1 MAKPVVLNSQHTV
14 DHRKKKNPRS
24 HEDWMKGK
32 KIGRPKQTFVDTTR
46 FNSTE
51 EIDALTD
58 AQILA
63 LPKPH
68 WEKVS
73 A

>member
-1 MAKPVVLNSQHTV
+1 MAKPAGMQAKLKDNS
-14 DHRKKKNPRS
+14 KKNYRTR
-24 HEDWMKGK
+24 EEWMKAK
-32 KIGRPKQTFVDTTR
+32 KIGRPKQVFIDTTR

-51 EIDALTD
+51 EIEQLTD

-63 LPKPH
+63 LPKPG
-68 WEKVS
+68 WQKVG

>member
-1 MAKPVVLNSQHTV
+1 VAKPVGIVVKTKDNS
-14 DHRKKKNPRS
+14 KKKYRE
-24 HEDWMKGK
+24 HDEWMRGK
-32 KIGRPKQTFVDTTR
+32 KLGRPKQVFVDTR
-46 FNSTE
+46 MGMSID
-51 EIDALTD
+51 EIESLSD